1 MWYPAIRP
9 ALFALDPER
18 AHRLV
23 LAALKLGARRAQRSR
38 PGEAV
43 ECFGLRFPNRV
54 GLAAGFDKNATA
66 VDGLGALG
74 FGFIEVGTVTPR
86 PQAGQSRPRLFRLPA
101 AGALINRLGF
111 PNDGAAAVAGRLRAR
126 RYAGV
131 VGVNI
136 GKNADTPLA
145 RAVDDYVSCLRTV
158 RAVADYVAINVSSPN
173 TPALRELQAP
183 ARLEPILTALLA
195 ERRRAAGARHVP
207 LLIKIS
213 PDLTAAEL
221 ADLARLVRAL
231 PLDGVIAVNTT
242 LGRAGLPDAGRGPAG
257 GLSGVPLQPRGP
269 RGRGAVAGRAR
280 PDAADRRGRWRRL
293 GGGRARAARRRRR
306 PGAALH
312 RTHLPRPGADRRVP
326 PRTRAADVAARA
338 AAGTART
345 ARRFDPAAPVRA
357 RSRAAGTAAAR
368 PA

>member
-23 LAALKLGARRAQRSR
+23 LAALKLGARRTQRSR

-43 ECFGLRFPNRV
+43 ECLGLTFPNRV

-66 VDGLGALG
+66 LDGLGALG
-74 FGFIEVGTVTPR
+74 FGFVEVGTVTPR
-86 PQAGQSRPRLFRLPA
+86 PQAGHARPRLFRLPA
-101 AGALINRLGF
+101 AGALINFASVFRTTA
-111 PNDGAAAVAGRLRAR
+111 PPRSRAGCAR
-126 RYAGV
+126 GYAGV

-158 RAVADYVAINVSSPN
+158 RAVADYVAINISSPN
-173 TPALRELQAP
+173 TPALRELQAR

-195 ERRRAAGARHVP
+195 ERRREAGGRRVP
-207 LLIKIS
+207 LLLKIS

-221 ADLARLVRAL
+221 ADLASLVRSL

-242 LGRAGLPDAGRGPAG
+242 VGRAGLRTPGRGPAG
-257 GLSGVPLQPRGP
+257 ASAACRCSRSHARSSRGCAL
-269 RGRGAVAGRAR
+269 RS
-280 PDAADRRGRWRRL
+280 
-293 GGGRARAARRRRR
+293 ARRCPSSASAASIR
-306 PGAALH
+306 PPL
-312 RTHLPRPGADRRVP
+312 
-326 PRTRAADVAARA
+326 RAAARA
-338 AAGTART
+338 AGADLVQIYTGLVYRGPALIG
-345 ARRFDPAAPVRA
+345 ACRRALE
-357 RSRAAGTAAAR
+357 R